1 VSGAY
6 RPTPGERVGVG
17 LVLCGGNADPSD
29 LVDDAT

>member
-6 RPTPGERVGVG
+6 RPTPGERVG